1 MSKDKNI
8 QINISIPSHWRTELE
23 NLARIYS
30 VEEETTLTYIDL
42 IRRAIKEKYELNDN
56 GGAA

>member
-1 MSKDKNI
+1 
-8 QINISIPSHWRTELE
+8 
-23 NLARIYS
+23 